1 VATRVKSRATA
12 LVIGLSC
19 LVAACA
25 PASSGQ
31 EGGQAPTPR
40 TTPQAS
46 FSTQIS
52 SGVAVVRR
60 ALADVGVRLD
70 PPIVPY
76 RPAEPPGIATVPRA
90 VLQAGIG
97 DPQAGYV
104 TIYEFADADTASTRG
119 AEFAEYLE
127 SGFGQTNYPLDAQFS
142 LAQLGGTLIF
152 SWWSSELAAD
162 RELARTAFDAI
173 SSVGVR
179 IPIVG

>member
-1 VATRVKSRATA
+1 MTGTARVMVLALTVA
-12 LVIGLSC
+12 C

-97 DPQAGYV
+97 DPEAGYV
-104 TIYEFADADTASTRG
+104 TIYEFADANTASARG
-119 AEFAEYLE
+119 AEFAAYLE

-142 LAQLGGTLIF
+142 LSQLGGTLIF
-152 SWWSSELAAD
+152 TWWSSELAAD

>member
-1 VATRVKSRATA
+1 MRTLT
-12 LVIGLSC
+12 LM
-19 LVAACA
+19 VAAVVAGCA

-60 ALADVGVRLD
+60 ALTDVGIRLD
-70 PPIVPY
+70 PPVVPY
-76 RPAEPPGIATVPRA
+76 RAAEPPGIAAVPRA

-97 DPQAGYV
+97 DPEAGYV
-104 TIYEFADADTASTRG
+104 TIYEFADSDTANVRG
-119 AEFAEYLE
+119 AEFADYLE

-152 SWWSSELAAD
+152 TWWSSELAAD
-162 RELARTAFDAI
+162 RELARTAFQAI
-173 SSVGVR
+173 SSVGVP
-179 IPIVG
+179 IPIVA

>member
-1 VATRVKSRATA
+1 VAAGVRARLMTTA
-12 LVIGLSC
+12 LVVGLM
-19 LVAACA
+19 AGCA

-31 EGGQAPTPR
+31 EGGQPATPR

-46 FSTQIS
+46 FSTQVA

-60 ALADVGVRLD
+60 ALADAGIRLD
-70 PPIVPY
+70 PPVVPY
-76 RPAEPPGIATVPRA
+76 RPAEPPGISTAPRA

-104 TIYEFADADTASTRG
+104 MVYEFPDANTASARG
-119 AEFAEYLE
+119 AEFADYLE

-152 SWWSSELAAD
+152 TWWSSELAAD
-162 RELARTAFDAI
+162 RDLARAAFDAI
-173 SSVGVR
+173 SSVGAQ